1 MNIQL
6 MKLRKLAGYSNRD
19 DFAHKIGVNKYTYR
33 SWESGAAMMNA
44 DQLWNCAVALN
55 CTPNDI
61 LGWYENHPN
70 DNVIDDPIERELV
83 ECYRASTKDRQ
94 DRILDTAR
102 DAAAISKDATK
113 RDILPSSQVSA

>member
-1 MNIQL
+1 MNLAIKQ
-6 MKLRKLAGYSNRD
+6 LRKNLHISQT
-19 DFAHKIGVNKYTYR
+19 DFAEMVGASLRTV
-33 SWESGAAMMNA
+33 SAWERGETIPDAEKV
-44 DQLWNCAVALN
+44 WKCAVALN

-61 LGWYENHPN
+61 LGWYENHPS

-113 RDILPSSQVSA
+113 RNILSSSQVSA

>member
-1 MNIQL
+1 MNLAIKQ
-6 MKLRKLAGYSNRD
+6 LRKNLHISQT
-19 DFAHKIGVNKYTYR
+19 DFAEMVGASLRTV
-33 SWESGAAMMNA
+33 SAWERGETIPDAEKV
-44 DQLWNCAVALN
+44 WKCAVALN

-102 DAAAISKDATK
+102 DAAAISKDAAK
-113 RDILPSSQVSA
+113 RDILSSSQVSA